1 MKLAVSVRY
10 LTDLHKHLTSIL
22 GSLDHDIHAYYHLKQ
37 IIDGIAFV
45 LKHPHLYAVPT
56 TI

>member
-22 GSLDHDIHAYYHLKQ
+22 GSLDHDIHAFYHLKS
-37 IIDGIAFV
+37 IVDGIGFV
-45 LKHPHLYAVPT
+45 LKNPSLYAVQSV
-56 TI
+56 